1 LAKETNCQLQNKNM
15 IQSNITAVVA
25 FLTLLSNIVFCCFYI
40 LRFTLRR
47 ISELIVYTFVNK
59 YVLQLIFGSSMA
71 ALIGSL
77 LYSNV
82 AGFPPCELCWIQ
94 RIFMY
99 PQALLSF
106 MAMIWR
112 DKRMVTYLF
121 PMSILGGLV
130 ALYHSLTNWGYG
142 GSLLG
147 CTSVGGECSRV
158 YVLEYGYITI
168 PFMALTNFCLPTS
181 DFSYILQI
189 Y

>member
-1 LAKETNCQLQNKNM
+1 M
-15 IQSNITAVVA
+15 IQSNITVVVA
-25 FLTLLSNIVFCCFYI
+25 FLTLLSNIFFVVFVALLLIKKDFRNYI
-40 LRFTLRR
+40 
-47 ISELIVYTFVNK
+47 YTIVNK
-59 YVLQLIFGSSMA
+59 YVLELIFATSMS
-71 ALIGSL
+71 ALVGSL

-121 PMSILGGLV
+121 PMSVLGGLL
-130 ALYHSLTNWGYG
+130 AFYHSLTNWGLG
-142 GSLLG
+142 GGILS
-147 CTSVGGECSRV
+147 CTSAGGDCSRV

-168 PFMALTNFCLPTS
+168 PFMAFTTFAYL
-181 DFSYILQI
+181 ILISII
-189 Y
+189 YYKSTKERI

>member
-1 LAKETNCQLQNKNM
+1 M

-25 FLTLLSNIVFCCFYI
+25 FLTLLSNIVFVVFI
-40 LRFTLRR
+40 LALYFKKDFRTY
-47 ISELIVYTFVNK
+47 VYTFVNK

-99 PQALLSF
+99 SQALLSF
-106 MAMIWR
+106 MAMIRR

-168 PFMALTNFCLPTS
+168 PFLALTTFAYLLLIS
-181 DFSYILQI
+181 VI
-189 Y
+189 YYKSTKERI

>member
-1 LAKETNCQLQNKNM
+1 M
-15 IQSNITAVVA
+15 IQANITAVVA
-25 FLTLLSNIVFCCFYI
+25 FLTLLSNIVFVVLVVLLYTKKEFKN
-40 LRFTLRR
+40 F
-47 ISELIVYTFVNK
+47 VYSFVNK
-59 YVLQLIFGSSMA
+59 YVLELIFFSSMS
-71 ALIGSL
+71 ALVGSL

-106 MAMIWR
+106 MAMWWK
-112 DKRMVTYLF
+112 DKKMVIYLL
-121 PMSILGGLV
+121 PMSVLGGLV
-130 ALYHSLTNWGYG
+130 AFYHSLTNWGFG

-168 PFMALTNFCLPTS
+168 PFMALTTFAYL
-181 DFSYILQI
+181 ILI
-189 Y
+189 SVVYYKSTKERI

>member
-1 LAKETNCQLQNKNM
+1 ML
-15 IQSNITAVVA
+15 QSNITAVVA
-25 FLTLLSNIVFCCFYI
+25 FLTLLSNIVFVVFIIALYFKKDFRNYI
-40 LRFTLRR
+40 
-47 ISELIVYTFVNK
+47 YTFVNK
-59 YVLQLIFGSSMA
+59 YVLQLIFASSMT
-71 ALIGSL
+71 ALVGSL

-106 MAMIWR
+106 MAMIWK

-121 PMSILGGLV
+121 PMSILGGV
-130 ALYHSLTNWGYG
+130 IALYHSFTNWGYG

-168 PFMALTNFCLPTS
+168 PFMALTTFAYL
-181 DFSYILQI
+181 ILISVI
-189 Y
+189 YYKSTKERI

>member
-1 LAKETNCQLQNKNM
+1 M

-25 FLTLLSNIVFCCFYI
+25 FLTLLSNIVFVVVI
-40 LRFTLRR
+40 
-47 ISELIVYTFVNK
+47 ISLYVRKDIKNYVYSFVNK
-59 YVLQLIFGSSMA
+59 YVLELIFFSSMS
-71 ALIGSL
+71 ALVGSL

-106 MAMIWR
+106 MAMIWK

-121 PMSILGGLV
+121 PMSVLGGIV
-130 ALYHSLTNWGYG
+130 AFYHSLTNWGLEG
-142 GSLLG
+142 TLLG

-168 PFMALTNFCLPTS
+168 PFMALTTFAYLLLIS
-181 DFSYILQI
+181 VI
-189 Y
+189 YFKSTKERI

>member
-1 LAKETNCQLQNKNM
+1 M
-15 IQSNITAVVA
+15 IQANITAVVA
-25 FLTLLSNIVFCCFYI
+25 FLTLLSNIVFVSLVVLLYTKKEFKNY
-40 LRFTLRR
+40 
-47 ISELIVYTFVNK
+47 VYGFVNK
-59 YVLQLIFGSSMA
+59 YVLELIFFSSMS

-106 MAMIWR
+106 MAMLWK
-112 DKRMVTYLF
+112 DKKMVIYLF
-121 PMSILGGLV
+121 PMSVLGALV
-130 ALYHSLTNWGYG
+130 AFYHSLTNWGFG
-142 GSLLG
+142 GGILI

-168 PFMALTNFCLPTS
+168 PFMAFTTFAYLLLIS
-181 DFSYILQI
+181 VI
-189 Y
+189 YYKSTIERI

>member
-1 LAKETNCQLQNKNM
+1 M

-25 FLTLLSNIVFCCFYI
+25 FLTLLSNIVFVVVI
-40 LRFTLRR
+40 
-47 ISELIVYTFVNK
+47 ISLYVRKDIKNYVYSFVNK
-59 YVLQLIFGSSMA
+59 YVLELIFFSSMS
-71 ALIGSL
+71 ALVGSL

-106 MAMIWR
+106 MAMIWK

-121 PMSILGGLV
+121 PMSVLGGIV
-130 ALYHSLTNWGYG
+130 AFYHSLTNWGFEG
-142 GSLLG
+142 TLLG

-168 PFMALTNFCLPTS
+168 PFMALTTFAYLLLIS
-181 DFSYILQI
+181 VI
-189 Y
+189 YFKSTKERI

>member
-1 LAKETNCQLQNKNM
+1 M

-25 FLTLLSNIVFCCFYI
+25 FLTLLSNIVFVVVI
-40 LRFTLRR
+40 
-47 ISELIVYTFVNK
+47 ISLYVRKDIKNYVYSFVNK
-59 YVLQLIFGSSMA
+59 YVLELIFFSSMS
-71 ALIGSL
+71 ALVGSL

-106 MAMIWR
+106 MAMIWK

-121 PMSILGGLV
+121 PMSVLGGIV
-130 ALYHSLTNWGYG
+130 AFYHSLTNWGLE

-168 PFMALTNFCLPTS
+168 PFMALTTFAYLLLIS
-181 DFSYILQI
+181 VI
-189 Y
+189 YFKSTKERI